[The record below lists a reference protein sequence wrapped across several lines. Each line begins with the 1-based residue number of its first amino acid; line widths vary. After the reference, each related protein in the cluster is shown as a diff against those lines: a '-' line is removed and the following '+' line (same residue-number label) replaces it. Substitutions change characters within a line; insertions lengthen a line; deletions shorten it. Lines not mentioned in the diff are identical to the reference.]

1 VSAFSE
7 LLEGE
12 SLRQRLQAGPMPIRK
27 AIDYAVQIAR
37 GLAAAHGKGIV
48 HRDLKPENIFL
59 THDGRAKILDFG
71 LAKLTRPGEV
81 TAGADTTT
89 MTGGSEPG
97 FVLGTVSYMS
107 PEQVRGQAA
116 GPASDLFSYG
126 TILYE
131 MLLGKRAF
139 RGKTTADTM
148 SAILK
153 DDPPELAETNRQI
166 PPALERIVRHCLEKN
181 PEERF
186 QSAHDV
192 AFDLE
197 SLSAVSGT
205 TGVTPI
211 KSDGGVQL
219 TLRRV
224 VIGFVLLTTGIIAGV
239 FASKKLWT
247 PPIPRFQPLTFRRG
261 MISSARFS
269 PDGRSVLYSAAWD
282 GKPME
287 LFTVRP
293 EFPESQSLGLG
304 RAHVLAISKSGE
316 MAILLERRSM
326 AHRQVLGTLA
336 LVPFVGGAPREIL
349 DNVTEADWSPDGQQ
363 LAVARSLGG
372 RSRIEYPIGRVLY
385 ETSGWVSDIRVSPGG
400 NIIAFLDHPISQD
413 DRGSVAIVTSTG
425 TKKTLSR
432 EFDTIEGVVWSR
444 NTNEIWF
451 AGDNLFAV
459 NLSGKLRTVLS
470 TGGNITLYDV
480 NQDGSVL
487 LSEDDRRVE
496 MVAATPPSRT
506 EHDLSWFD
514 FSLVSDIST
523 DGKLLLFSEEG
534 GGGPG
539 YSVYLRRSD
548 GSDPVRLGTG
558 QAFGLSPD
566 QKLALATVYSSP
578 DQLWVLPIGPGNPKR
593 LSNFGIQH
601 YYAAKW
607 FPDGKKV
614 LLVGEEPGR
623 KPRCYMQ
630 DIEGGSPRPLTP
642 EGTQQWWGATTISP
656 DGKYLL
662 ATDVDQRS
670 WIYPVNDGNPRL
682 LKGADPGE
690 VPFQWS
696 SDGRAVYLFEPGQ
709 LPSRIYHLSI
719 DGRKELWKELRPADP
734 TGLVRFVSIALT
746 PDGGSYAYSYYRW
759 LSNLYKVDGL
769 K

>member
-1 VSAFSE
+1 
-7 LLEGE
+7 
-12 SLRQRLQAGPMPIRK
+12 
-27 AIDYAVQIAR
+27 
-37 GLAAAHGKGIV
+37 
-48 HRDLKPENIFL
+48 
-59 THDGRAKILDFG
+59 
-71 LAKLTRPGEV
+71 
-81 TAGADTTT
+81 
-89 MTGGSEPG
+89 
-97 FVLGTVSYMS
+97 
-107 PEQVRGQAA
+107 
-116 GPASDLFSYG
+116 
-126 TILYE
+126 
-131 MLLGKRAF
+131 
-139 RGKTTADTM
+139 
-148 SAILK
+148 
-153 DDPPELAETNRQI
+153 
-166 PPALERIVRHCLEKN
+166 
-181 PEERF
+181 
-186 QSAHDV
+186 
-192 AFDLE
+192 
-197 SLSAVSGT
+197 
-205 TGVTPI
+205 
-211 KSDGGVQL
+211 
-219 TLRRV
+219 
-224 VIGFVLLTTGIIAGV
+224 
-239 FASKKLWT
+239 
-247 PPIPRFQPLTFRRG
+247 
-261 MISSARFS
+261 
-269 PDGRSVLYSAAWD
+269 
-282 GKPME
+282 
-287 LFTVRP
+287 
-293 EFPESQSLGLG
+293 
-304 RAHVLAISKSGE
+304 

-385 ETSGWVSDIRVSPGG
+385 ETSGWVSDIRISPGG

-413 DRGSVAIVTSTG
+413 DRGTVTIVTSTG

-451 AGDNLFAV
+451 AGGNLYAV

-523 DGKLLLFSEEG
+523 DGKLLLFSEEGG